1 MAGFDLT
8 LAGYVLDRT
17 NTRATDPVS
26 GATVL
31 TGEQRSKGIEATAL
45 GKLTDRLSIAAAAA
59 LQKAEITE
67 TTASAPAGR
76 RVPSVPKFTAS
87 LWGRY
92 DVNDRLGLGLG
103 LYHQSKMFAS
113 ISNTVISPGYTRVD
127 AAAFVGLTDR
137 LDLQLNVENLLDK
150 DYVGMVHT
158 DNNLT
163 PGAPRTARA
172 TLRVKL

>member
-1 MAGFDLT
+1 MLF
-8 LAGYVLDRT
+8 R
-17 NTRATDPVS
+17 S
-26 GATVL
+26 VL
-31 TGEQRSKGIEATAL
+31 TGEQRSKGIEATAT

-59 LQKAEITE
+59 LQKAEITR
-67 TTASAPAGR
+67 TTQAAPEGR
-76 RVPSVPKFTAS
+76 DVPSVPKFTAS

-113 ISNTVISPGYTRVD
+113 ISNAVVSPGFTRLD
-127 AAAFVGLTDR
+127 AAAFVGLTDQ
-137 LDLQLNVENLLDK
+137 LALQLNVENVLDK
-150 DYVGMVHT
+150 DYIGAVHT